1 MIHVYSMQ
9 GSLSHEKKDNFYK
22 QESNRIL
29 NEYKEEM
36 KNVFSYDMCELE
48 QSFLG
53 FLEIYATVKVP
64 NNFTVIDL
72 GCNQAVQAQYFKDC
86 KSYIGIDLIP
96 NECRFHQDN
105 AKYYSM
111 TIQDFI
117 NDELPKLKQ
126 NGLDLDKTFAICSYV
141 PGQDVQKMVAN
152 TFKYNRVIYC
162 QDVISEKLPPV
173 LNFYG
178 CLSLLKELTNKDII
192 KFDIDNPD
200 NILVYRD
207 KSKSQKEG
215 WYSVN
220 IFTAAQEL
228 LNDGNSQQYL
238 MSVYEEKTGEPYKE
252 NGDDFITKR
261 DRDDLEL

>member
-1 MIHVYSMQ
+1 M
-9 GSLSHEKKDNFYK
+9 
-22 QESNRIL
+22 
-29 NEYKEEM
+29 
-36 KNVFSYDMCELE
+36 
-48 QSFLG
+48 
-53 FLEIYATVKVP
+53 A
-64 NNFTVIDL
+64 
-72 GCNQAVQAQYFKDC
+72 
-86 KSYIGIDLIP
+86 
-96 NECRFHQDN
+96 
-105 AKYYSM
+105 
-111 TIQDFI
+111 IQDFI

-126 NGLDLDKTFAICSYV
+126 NGLDLDRTFAICSYV

-207 KSKSQKEG
+207 KSKIQKEG

-220 IFTAAQEL
+220 IFTVAQEL

-252 NGDDFITKR
+252 NGDNFITKQE
-261 DRDDLEL
+261 RDDLEL